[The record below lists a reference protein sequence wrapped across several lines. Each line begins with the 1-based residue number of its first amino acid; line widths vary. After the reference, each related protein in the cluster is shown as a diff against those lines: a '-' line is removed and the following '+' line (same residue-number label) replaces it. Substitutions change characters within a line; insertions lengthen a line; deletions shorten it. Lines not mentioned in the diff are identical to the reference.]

1 MSSSPP
7 SAHAYNHDGVLV
19 SDVPESQ
26 RVSAL
31 TDETRKVN
39 DNRTGAEAI
48 APTVG
53 PRSDSASNSVSTA
66 AGPPAAGPPAGRPKL
81 DKFAY
86 SFWDPQMAPFRK
98 IVYKILGGGS
108 IVTIIIMWLA
118 LPMYWGSLWLSNVY
132 TNNLGVRI
140 VDYDGGAI
148 GQAVVQGLMS
158 RTGQLGYFT
167 SPASAWPNAQGLI
180 DSMLDEQEW
189 AAISINSGA
198 TSNLQIA
205 RQNGLQSYNGSQA
218 ITVYYA
224 QARNELAVNS
234 YLVPLIQQA
243 LGEITGQLSAQSTA
257 Q

>member
-1 MSSSPP
+1 
-7 SAHAYNHDGVLV
+7 
-19 SDVPESQ
+19 
-26 RVSAL
+26 
-31 TDETRKVN
+31 
-39 DNRTGAEAI
+39 
-48 APTVG
+48 
-53 PRSDSASNSVSTA
+53 
-66 AGPPAAGPPAGRPKL
+66 
-81 DKFAY
+81 
-86 SFWDPQMAPFRK
+86 MAPFRK

-167 SPASAWPNAQGLI
+167 SSASAWPNAQGLI

-198 TSNLQIA
+198 TSNLEIA